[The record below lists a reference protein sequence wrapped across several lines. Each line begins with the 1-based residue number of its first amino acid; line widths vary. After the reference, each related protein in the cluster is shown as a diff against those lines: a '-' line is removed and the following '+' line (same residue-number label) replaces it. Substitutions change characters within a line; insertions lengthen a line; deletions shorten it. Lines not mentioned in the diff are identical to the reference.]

1 MGAHL
6 RSRSSCC
13 LSCGG
18 CSTKQEEQK
27 QGCRKLKRHETRFES
42 SLAVVGGFF
51 KGPQVLNWKGYCR
64 EVWIV
69 ESLDRVDEQI
79 ACFCGGHAMR
89 ANEIIEVPI

>member
-1 MGAHL
+1 M
-6 RSRSSCC
+6 
-13 LSCGG
+13 
-18 CSTKQEEQK
+18 
-27 QGCRKLKRHETRFES
+27 
-42 SLAVVGGFF
+42 VGGFL

-79 ACFCGGHAMR
+79 ACFCWGHTMR